1 MLGGGGG
8 MAVGN
13 HHAIGGGQEEG
24 LPRLPPINDV
34 VVCLEDTTLMGTTI
48 DELYD
53 AYLMPR

>member
-1 MLGGGGG
+1 

-13 HHAIGGGQEEG
+13 HHANGGGQEEG